1 MNKLIFINIFRF
13 IVLVLL
19 QVLIL
24 NKINLFGHLNPMV
37 YIVWVFLFPVRKNKT
52 AFLLLSF
59 LLGLT
64 IDFFS
69 DSGGIHAAATL
80 FIAFYRLSLL
90 EFILRKTDFDYLL
103 FNLRAISFS
112 KAFFYIAI
120 STLIHHTIVFSLEY
134 FSFHEFTT
142 IIYNTFLTSIF
153 TIFTIL
159 LGILFFTKK
168 K

>member
-1 MNKLIFINIFRF
+1 MNKLIFTNAIRF
-13 IVLVLL
+13 IVLVLV

-37 YIVWVFLFPVRKNKT
+37 YIVWVFLFPIRKNKT
-52 AFLLLSF
+52 TFLLLSF

-80 FIAFYRLSLL
+80 FIAFNRLSILQ
-90 EFILRKTDFDYLL
+90 FILGKTDFDYLL
-103 FNLRAISFS
+103 FNLRSIAFS
-112 KAFFYIAI
+112 KALFYIAI

-134 FSFHEFTT
+134 FSFNEFST
-142 IIYNTFLTSIF
+142 IIYNTFLT
-153 TIFTIL
+153 TIFTVFIIL
-159 LGILFFTKK
+159 LGIIFFTKK

>member
-1 MNKLIFINIFRF
+1 MNKLIFTNIFRF

-24 NKINLFGHLNPMV
+24 NKINLFGHINPMV
-37 YIVWVFLFPVRKNKT
+37 YIVWVFLFPIRKNKT

-64 IDFFS
+64 IDHFS

-103 FNLRAISFS
+103 FNLRAISF
-112 KAFFYIAI
+112 
-120 STLIHHTIVFSLEY
+120 
-134 FSFHEFTT
+134 
-142 IIYNTFLTSIF
+142 
-153 TIFTIL
+153 
-159 LGILFFTKK
+159 
-168 K
+168 